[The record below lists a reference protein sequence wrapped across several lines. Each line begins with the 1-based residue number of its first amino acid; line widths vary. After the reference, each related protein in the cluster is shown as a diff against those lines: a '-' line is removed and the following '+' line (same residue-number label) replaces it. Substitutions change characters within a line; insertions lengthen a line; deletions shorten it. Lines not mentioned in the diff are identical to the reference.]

1 MTAEIAILN
10 KTAVAL
16 AADSAVTISVG
27 QNQQKVYDSED
38 KLFELSRRDPIG
50 IMINS
55 NMHFMEAP
63 LPVLIKRY
71 RAGCGGFDRVE
82 DAAMDFLHHLQK
94 FGESAST
101 EIAKRSLQAALSPCL
116 QLFVIEPFQ
125 NFKKSYLTKSQ
136 TVPIGLKLSVPVY

>member
-16 AADSAVTISVG
+16 AADSAVTISMG
-27 QNQQKVYDSED
+27 ADQQKVYDSED

-55 NMHFMEAP
+55 NMHFMRAP

-71 RAGCGGFDRVE
+71 RATCGKFDLVE
-82 DAAMDFLHHLQK
+82 DATQSF
-94 FGESAST
+94 
-101 EIAKRSLQAALSPCL
+101 
-116 QLFVIEPFQ
+116 
-125 NFKKSYLTKSQ
+125 
-136 TVPIGLKLSVPVY
+136 